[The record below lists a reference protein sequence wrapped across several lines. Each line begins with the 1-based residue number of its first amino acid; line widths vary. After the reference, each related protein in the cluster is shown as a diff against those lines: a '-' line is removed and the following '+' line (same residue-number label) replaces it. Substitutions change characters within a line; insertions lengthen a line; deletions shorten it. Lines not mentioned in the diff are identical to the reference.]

1 MSSNYALMVIFWV
14 IFIVIIMRERRNI
27 AVILHKIR
35 KKRGKFVMTEMIE
48 KYIGKECLIYTCSSS
63 TQITG
68 VIRLVKDGWI
78 EVENNGQ
85 CDIINCEYI
94 VRIREYPRN
103 KKGKKKGIILD

>member
-1 MSSNYALMVIFWV
+1 MTSNFALMVIFW
-14 IFIVIIMRERRNI
+14 IMLIVIIMRERRNI

-35 KKRGKFVMTEMIE
+35 KKRGSFAMTEMIE

-63 TQITG
+63 AQITG
-68 VIRLVKDGWI
+68 VIRSCKDGWI

-85 CDIINCEYI
+85 SDIINCEYI

-103 KKGKKKGIILD
+103 KKGKKKSVVLD